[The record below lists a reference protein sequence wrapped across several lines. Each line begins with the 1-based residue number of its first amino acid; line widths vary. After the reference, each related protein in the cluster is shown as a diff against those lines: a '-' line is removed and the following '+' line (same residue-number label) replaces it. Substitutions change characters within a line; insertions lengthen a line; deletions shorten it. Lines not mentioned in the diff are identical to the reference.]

1 MTAAGKLTPKRRAF
15 VEAYTGAANGNA
27 TEAARLAGYA
37 VPMQEGG
44 RLLRNAEVA
53 AAIRE
58 ATVEVRQEAIA
69 TREQRQTMLTRIIL
83 GIELDRG
90 DEPAMRD
97 RLRALEL
104 LGKMQGDFVERVEAN
119 VTTRRLPETRE
130 EALRRLDQLR
140 GKLAA
145 GEGE

>member
-1 MTAAGKLTPKRRAF
+1 MTADKLTPKRRAF
-15 VEAYTGAANGNA
+15 VEAYTGEARGNA
-27 TEAARLAGYA
+27 LEAARMAGYKA
-37 VPMQEGG
+37 PHPEGA
-44 RLLRNAEVA
+44 RLLQNATVA

-58 ATVEVRQEAIA
+58 ATVQVRQEAIA
-69 TREQRQTMLTRIIL
+69 TREERQTMLTRVML

-104 LGKMQGDFVERVEAN
+104 LGKMQGDFIERVEAN

-130 EALRRLDQLR
+130 EALRRLDHLR